1 MHWRARSYLVS
12 AQDKSCK
19 FTPAGFSHD
28 TDPDGT
34 CHQYNAAV
42 VSSYTGA
49 HSTLVGSGI
58 SRPLGGSHDVSFVLG
73 QHQYG
78 TPLAG
83 SSVLIQV
90 LAASGMGL
98 PAPGRVWLAAPARWR
113 SNSSVLSRPRAALW
127 VGWAGKPWPLVMSS
141 D

>member
-1 MHWRARSYLVS
+1 MHWRAGSYLVS

-34 CHQYNAAV
+34 CHQYSAAV

-49 HSTLVGSGI
+49 HSTLVGSGT
-58 SRPLGGSHDVSFVLG
+58 SRALGDSHDVSFVLG

-83 SSVLIQV
+83 SRVLIHL
-90 LAASGMGL
+90 LAAPAIDL
-98 PAPGRVWLAAPARWR
+98 PVPGRGWLAAPARWR
-113 SNSSVLSRPRAALW
+113 SSSSVLSRPRAALC
-127 VGWAGKPWPLVMSS
+127 VG
-141 D
+141 